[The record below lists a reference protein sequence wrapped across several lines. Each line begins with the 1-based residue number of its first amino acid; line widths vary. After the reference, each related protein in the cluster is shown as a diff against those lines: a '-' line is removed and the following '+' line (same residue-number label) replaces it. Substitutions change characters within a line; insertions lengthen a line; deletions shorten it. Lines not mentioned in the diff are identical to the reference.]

1 MSDRM
6 YYSRE
11 AEERANRER
20 MITIITFLLLGV
32 GIGAALALLFA
43 PRSGERTREQISSTV
58 TETLEQSERNLGET
72 VKQLSRDL
80 LELRKSIEDRIEKMR

>member
-58 TETLEQSERNLGET
+58 AETLEQSERNLGET